1 MLEKSLEQLCIVGVE
16 CIFGKGWKVEADQLF
31 IKSAGR
37 IDLLLS
43 EPNGNRH
50 VVEIKKRSPPDSAI
64 DQVIRYRNALDL
76 SYPESNMQGWVL
88 AQNISDSF
96 VVQAKE
102 KGVLCKEVSMEMIN
116 QIKFDFKIS
125 ETDLLGISRDENIL
139 RGGHGRISPLT
150 LINNEVAFNE
160 MPFELK
166 KQLVELGSRGKFTFE
181 SGTTQTAVF
190 YKNIKIGGINRG
202 IKVGYLAIGLGSFMQ
217 DLSTLG
223 FIERSDKR
231 NGHAWYQVNWNN
243 TDNILSAFLLASKII
258 DSAFKA

>member
-16 CIFGKGWKVEADQLF
+16 RIFGKGWKVEADQLF

-50 VVEIKKRSPPDSAI
+50 VVEIKKRTPPDSAI
-64 DQVIRYRNALDL
+64 DQVIRYRNALDQ
-76 SYPESNMQGWVL
+76 SYPESNVQGWVL
-88 AQNISDSF
+88 AQNISDIF
-96 VVQAKE
+96 EMQAKE
-102 KGVLCKEVSMEMIN
+102 SGVYCKEVSMEMVN

-125 ETDLLGISRDENIL
+125 ETDLLGINRDENIL

-150 LINNEVAFNE
+150 LISNEVAFNE
-160 MPFELK
+160 MPNELK
-166 KQLVELGSRGKFTFE
+166 MQLIELESKGIFTYE
-181 SGTTQTAVF
+181 SGTIQTALF

-217 DLSTLG
+217 ELNSLG
-223 FIERSDKR
+223 FIERTDKR
-231 NGHAWYQVNWNN
+231 NGHAWYQINWKH
-243 TDNILSAFLLASKII
+243 TDNIISAFLSASRII
-258 DSAFKA
+258 DSAFKK